1 MGLSAWNAYRARQA
15 AQQKALEQSKFLDD
29 DVVVEPT
36 SPVVDG
42 EVGTLPTETEV
53 KSEVKEEEIE
63 VKPKRKRK

>member
-29 DVVVEPT
+29 VVVEPT

-42 EVGTLPTETEV
+42 EVGTLPAKE
-53 KSEVKEEEIE
+53 EEEIE

>member
-1 MGLSAWNAYRARQA
+1 MGLTFFNAQRAREA
-15 AQQKALEQSKFLDD
+15 ALKKTFLD

-42 EVGTLPTETEV
+42 EVGTLPAEAEV
-53 KSEVKEEEIE
+53 KSDIKEEEIE

>member
-15 AQQKALEQSKFLDD
+15 AQQKALEQSKFLN

-42 EVGTLPTETEV
+42 EVGTLPTE
-53 KSEVKEEEIE
+53 KKEEEIE

>member
-29 DVVVEPT
+29 VVVEPT

-42 EVGTLPTETEV
+42 EVGTLPAKA
-53 KSEVKEEEIE
+53 KSEVKGEEIE

>member
-29 DVVVEPT
+29 VVVEPT
-36 SPVVDG
+36 SPAPSG
-42 EVGTLPTETEV
+42 EVGALPAEA
-53 KSEVKEEEIE
+53 KPVKEEEIE

>member
-1 MGLSAWNAYRARQA
+1 MGLSAWNAYRARAA
-15 AQQKALEQSKFLDD
+15 AQQKALEQSKFLD

-42 EVGTLPTETEV
+42 EVGTLPAEA
-53 KSEVKEEEIE
+53 KSVKEEEIE

>member
-29 DVVVEPT
+29 VVVEPT

-42 EVGTLPTETEV
+42 EVGTLPAEK

>member
-29 DVVVEPT
+29 VVVEPT

-42 EVGTLPTETEV
+42 EVGTLPAEA
-53 KSEVKEEEIE
+53 KSDIKEEEIE

>member
-29 DVVVEPT
+29 VVVEPT

-42 EVGTLPTETEV
+42 EVGTLPAEAEV

>member
-29 DVVVEPT
+29 VVVEPT

-42 EVGTLPTETEV
+42 EVGTLPTEPEPV
-53 KSEVKEEEIE
+53 KEAIKEEEIE

>member
-29 DVVVEPT
+29 VVVEPT
-36 SPVVDG
+36 SPAPSG
-42 EVGTLPTETEV
+42 EVGTLPAKAEPI
-53 KSEVKEEEIE
+53 KEEIE

>member
-29 DVVVEPT
+29 VVVEPT
-36 SPVVDG
+36 SPASSG
-42 EVGTLPTETEV
+42 EVGTLPAV
-53 KSEVKEEEIE
+53 KKEEEIE

>member
-29 DVVVEPT
+29 VVVEPT

-42 EVGTLPTETEV
+42 GVGTLPAE
-53 KSEVKEEEIE
+53 KKEEEIE